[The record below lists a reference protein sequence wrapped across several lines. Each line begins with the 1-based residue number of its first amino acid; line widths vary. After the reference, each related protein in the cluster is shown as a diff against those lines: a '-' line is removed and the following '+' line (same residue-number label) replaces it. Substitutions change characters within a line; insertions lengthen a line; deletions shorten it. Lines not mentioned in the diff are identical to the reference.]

1 VGTAAAGVFDRLQ
14 TVQVDLMRGANGT
27 GKHLSVDPSTLRH
40 IAQRR
45 PSTLSEMVQIS
56 GMTEAKIERFGAA
69 FLDVLNSDGPEDTP
83 LAPAKVQPIWVDTP
97 Y

>member
-1 VGTAAAGVFDRLQ
+1 
-14 TVQVDLMRGANGT
+14 
-27 GKHLSVDPSTLRH
+27 
-40 IAQRR
+40 
-45 PSTLSEMVQIS
+45 MVQIS

-83 LAPAKVQPIWVDTP
+83 LAPAKFQPIWVDTP